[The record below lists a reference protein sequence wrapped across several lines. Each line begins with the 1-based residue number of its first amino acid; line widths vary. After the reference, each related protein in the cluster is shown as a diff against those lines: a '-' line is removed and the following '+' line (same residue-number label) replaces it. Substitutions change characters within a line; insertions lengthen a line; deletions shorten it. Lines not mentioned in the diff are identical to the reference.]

1 MVEQLTTNEVRQGR
15 NIRGMIWVLVIGIA
29 LVVAAY
35 MIMLAV
41 VAQPVTPDGRALEPS
56 GIAGDAA
63 APNASP
69 PMETQ

>member
-29 LVVAAY
+29 LVVVTY

-41 VAQPVTPDGRALEPS
+41 VAEPVTPDGRALESS

-63 APNASP
+63 APNASL